1 LVAANGGDCPLGAL
15 QERVDDPVPCFE
27 LVLPPRAAKLAVP
40 VLGGIAAAGL
50 LLLAARSPQPASPSR
65 IPASA
70 SAVHER
76 CIL

>member
-1 LVAANGGDCPLGAL
+1 
-15 QERVDDPVPCFE
+15 
-27 LVLPPRAAKLAVP
+27 VLPPRAAKLAVP

-50 LLLAARSPQPASPSR
+50 LLLAARSPQPVSPSR